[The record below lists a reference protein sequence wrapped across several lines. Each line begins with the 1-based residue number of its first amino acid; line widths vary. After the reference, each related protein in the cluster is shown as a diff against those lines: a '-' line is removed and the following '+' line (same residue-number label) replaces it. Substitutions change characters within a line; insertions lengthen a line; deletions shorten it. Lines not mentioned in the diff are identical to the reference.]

1 MDRHFFEELDS
12 LKELLLKMGA
22 IAENMVNMA
31 VKALVEK
38 DVKLLE
44 TIKDNEAKINRL
56 QVDIDEYCLKL
67 TALHQPAA
75 GDLRFLLGIIKIN
88 SELERVGD
96 HAENISKSIQKVLGH
111 EQLKPFDDMPKMVDI
126 VNSMFKESLH
136 AFVNLDVE
144 KAKYILLR
152 DHKVD
157 KLRYKIIE
165 ELTDLMKKDSNA
177 IEYAISLILIANNFE
192 KIADHATNIAE
203 VVIFVAQG
211 KDVRHHFEDPLM

>member
-12 LKELLLKMGA
+12 LKELLLKMGT

-38 DVKLLE
+38 NARLLD
-44 TIKDNEAKINRL
+44 TIKENEAKMNRL

-75 GDLRFLLGIIKIN
+75 SDLRFLLGIIKIN

-96 HAENISKSIQKVLGH
+96 HAENISKSILRVLKNK
-111 EQLKPFDDMPKMVDI
+111 QLKPFDDMPKMVDI
-126 VNSMFKESLH
+126 VNNMFKESLH

-152 DHKVD
+152 DDQVD
-157 KLRYKIIE
+157 NLRDKIRRELIE
-165 ELTDLMKKDSNA
+165 LMKKDSTT
-177 IEYAISLILIANNFE
+177 IEDAISLILIANNFE

>member
-38 DVKLLE
+38 NAGLLD
-44 TIKDNEAKINRL
+44 TIKENEAKMNRL

-75 GDLRFLLGIIKIN
+75 SDLRFLLGIIKIN

-96 HAENISKSIQKVLGH
+96 HAVNIGNSVLKILESKQV
-111 EQLKPFDDMPKMVDI
+111 KPFDDMPKMVEL
-126 VNSMFKESLH
+126 VNNMFKESLQ
-136 AFVNLDVE
+136 AFISLNVE

-152 DHKVD
+152 DDKVD
-157 KLRYKIIE
+157 KCRYKIIH
-165 ELTDLMKKDSNA
+165 ELTELMKKDPSI

>member
-12 LKELLLKMGA
+12 LKELLLKMGS
-22 IAENMVNMA
+22 IAENMVSMA
-31 VKALVEK
+31 IKALVEK
-38 DVKLLE
+38 DAKLLE
-44 TIKDNEAKINRL
+44 TIKDNEAKMNRL

-75 GDLRFLLGIIKIN
+75 IDLRFILGVIKIN

-96 HAENISKSIQKVLGH
+96 HAENISKSILKVLGG
-111 EQLKPFDDMPKMVDI
+111 EQLKPFVDMPKMVDI
-126 VNSMFKESLH
+126 VNTMFKESLH

-152 DHKVD
+152 DDKVD
-157 KLRYKIIE
+157 KLRYKIIQ
-165 ELTDLMKKDSNA
+165 ELTELMKTDPSTT
-177 IEYAISLILIANNFE
+177 ECAISLILITNNFE

-211 KDVRHHFEDPLM
+211 KDVRHHFEDPLI

>member
-1 MDRHFFEELDS
+1 
-12 LKELLLKMGA
+12 
-22 IAENMVNMA
+22 
-31 VKALVEK
+31 
-38 DVKLLE
+38 
-44 TIKDNEAKINRL
+44 L

-75 GDLRFLLGIIKIN
+75 SDLRFLLGIIKIN

-96 HAENISKSIQKVLGH
+96 HAENISKSILRVLKNK
-111 EQLKPFDDMPKMVDI
+111 QLKPFDDMPKMVDI
-126 VNSMFKESLH
+126 VNNMFKESLH

-152 DHKVD
+152 DDQVD
-157 KLRYKIIE
+157 NLRDKIRRELIE
-165 ELTDLMKKDSNA
+165 LMKKDSTT
-177 IEYAISLILIANNFE
+177 IEDAISLILIANNFE